1 MPMTVLKNKNDTL
14 KDMIFASSI
23 LIIYKLYVDRRWDM
37 VICKEPFDDLFMPGK
52 ISLSYAFQGSEKP
65 LIGKT
70 IGDMFDEIAEKY
82 PDNDAIVSLHQDLRY
97 TYRELQREVDRA
109 AKGFISLGLKKGD
122 RLAIWATN
130 IAEWIITQFATAK
143 AGIIMVNI
151 NPAYRTHELEYA
163 LKQSETQALFLIDR
177 FKTSDYV
184 NMFYQVDPEAKNSK
198 PGRISSE
205 NLPYLKTAV
214 LIRGET
220 PPGMY
225 TWDEVL
231 KMGDSLPDETLLERQ
246 EQLDFDDPINIQYTS
261 GTTGFPK
268 GVVLT
273 HHNILNNGYFIGECM
288 KFTDQDRL
296 CIPVPFYHC
305 FGMVLSN
312 MACMTHGATMV
323 IPAEYFNPLSTLTAI
338 EKERCTAVHGVPT
351 MFIAELEH
359 PDFEKFDLSSL
370 RTGIMAGSPC
380 PIEFMKKV
388 SNLMNMNEVVI
399 TYGQT
404 EASPGIT
411 MSSTDDSL
419 EQRVSTVGQ
428 PMPHTEVKI
437 VDPKTGKIVPRGET
451 GEICARGYAIM
462 RCYYNNPTATDK
474 AVDEERWLHTED
486 LGTLDEDD
494 YCKITGRLKD
504 MVIRGG
510 ENIYPREIEEFLYT
524 HPDISDVQV
533 IGVPDVKY
541 GEELMAWI
549 KLKEGSSQ
557 TPEEIKEF
565 CKGRIAHFKVP
576 RYIKFVD
583 SFPMTVSG
591 KIQKYKMREISTE
604 ELGLNDAAKIDTA

>member
-1 MPMTVLKNKNDTL
+1 
-14 KDMIFASSI
+14 
-23 LIIYKLYVDRRWDM
+23 
-37 VICKEPFDDLFMPGK
+37 MPGK
-52 ISLSYAFQGSEKP
+52 VSHSYAFRGSEKP

-70 IGDMFDEIAEKY
+70 IGDMFYEIAEKY
-82 PDNDAIVSLHQDLRY
+82 PDNDAIVSIHQEKRY
-97 TYRELQREVDRA
+97 TYRELQKELDRA
-109 AKGFISLGLKKGD
+109 AKGFIALGLKKGD

-130 IAEWIITQFATAK
+130 LAEWIIIQFATAK

-163 LKQSETQALFLIDR
+163 LRQSEAQALLLMDR
-177 FKTSDYV
+177 FKSSDYV
-184 NMFYQVDPEAKNSK
+184 QMLYEVCPEAKTAQ
-198 PGRISSE
+198 PGKIHSE
-205 NLPYLKTAV
+205 KLPFLRTAV
-214 LIRGET
+214 MIRGEKQ
-220 PPGMY
+220 PGMWS
-225 TWDEVL
+225 WDDVL
-231 KMGDSLPDETLLERQ
+231 KMGDEVPDEILQER
-246 EQLDFDDPINIQYTS
+246 EESLDFDDPINIQYTS

-273 HHNILNNGYFIGECM
+273 HHNILNNGYFIGERM
-288 KFTDQDRL
+288 KFTDKDRL

-312 MACMTHGATMV
+312 LACMTHGAAMV
-323 IPAEYFNPLSTLTAI
+323 LPAENFDPVSVMSAI

-359 PDFEKFDLSSL
+359 PDFSKYDFRSL

-388 SNLMNMNEVVI
+388 STLMNMREVVI

-419 EQRVSTVGQ
+419 EQRVSTIGR
-428 PMPHTEVKI
+428 PMPHTEMKI
-437 VDPKTGKIVPRGET
+437 VDPKTGKIVSRGET
-451 GEICARGYAIM
+451 GEICARGYMIM
-462 RCYYNNPTATDK
+462 RCYYNDPVATDQC
-474 AVDEERWLHTED
+474 VDKDGWLHTGD
-486 LGTLDEDD
+486 LGTLDEED

-524 HPDISDVQV
+524 HPAISDVQV
-533 IGVPDVKY
+533 IGVPDKKY
-541 GEELMAWI
+541 GEEIMAWI
-549 KLKEGSSQ
+549 KLKKGASASAV
-557 TPEEIKEF
+557 EIKAF

-576 RYIKFVD
+576 RYIKFVND
-583 SFPMTVSG
+583 FPMTVSG
-591 KIQKYKMREISTE
+591 KIQKFKMREESIK
-604 ELGLNDAAKIDTA
+604 ELGLEEAARTKTA

>member
-1 MPMTVLKNKNDTL
+1 
-14 KDMIFASSI
+14 
-23 LIIYKLYVDRRWDM
+23 
-37 VICKEPFDDLFMPGK
+37 MPGK
-52 ISLSYAFQGSEKP
+52 VSHSYAFCGSEKP
-65 LIGKT
+65 LIGNT
-70 IGDMFDEIAEKY
+70 IGEMFDEIAEKY
-82 PDNDAIVSLHQDLRY
+82 PDNDAIVSLHQGKRY
-97 TYRELQREVDRA
+97 TYRELQKELNRA
-109 AKGFISLGLKKGD
+109 AKGFIALGLKKGD

-130 IAEWIITQFATAK
+130 ISEWIITQFATAK

-163 LKQSETQALFLIDR
+163 LRQSETQALLLMDR
-177 FKTSDYV
+177 FKSSDYV
-184 NMFYQVDPEAKNSK
+184 KMFYEVCPEAKNSNL
-198 PGRISSE
+198 GQIHSE
-205 NLPYLKTAV
+205 KLPFLRTAV
-214 LIRGET
+214 LIRGENK
-220 PPGMY
+220 PGM
-225 TWDEVL
+225 WSWEEVL
-231 KMGDSLPDETLLERQ
+231 KMGEQVPDEILKDREAS
-246 EQLDFDDPINIQYTS
+246 LDFDDPINIQYTS

-312 MACMTHGATMV
+312 LACMTHGATMV
-323 IPAEYFNPLSTLTAI
+323 LPAEHFDPVSTMSAI

-359 PDFEKFDLSSL
+359 PDFQKFDFSSL

-388 SNLMNMNEVVI
+388 STLMNMREVVI

-411 MSSTDDSL
+411 MSSTNDSL
-419 EQRVSTVGQ
+419 DLRVSTIGR
-428 PMPHTEVKI
+428 PMPHTEMKI
-437 VDPKTGKIVPRGET
+437 VEPKTGKMVSRNET
-451 GEICARGYAIM
+451 GEICARGYMIM
-462 RCYYNNPTATDK
+462 RGYYNNPVATDQT
-474 AVDEERWLHTED
+474 VDEEGWLHTGD
-486 LGTLDEDD
+486 LGTLDDDD

-524 HPDISDVQV
+524 HPAISDVQV
-533 IGVPDVKY
+533 IGVPDKKY

-549 KLKEGSSQ
+549 KLKTGTTS
-557 TPEEIKEF
+557 TAEEIKAF
-565 CKGRIAHFKVP
+565 CDGKIARFKIP
-576 RYIKFVD
+576 KYIKFVD
-583 SFPMTVSG
+583 EFPMTVSG
-591 KIQKYKMREISTE
+591 KIQKYKMRDISIK
-604 ELGLNDAAKIDTA
+604 ELGLEEVAKMKMA

>member
-1 MPMTVLKNKNDTL
+1 
-14 KDMIFASSI
+14 
-23 LIIYKLYVDRRWDM
+23 
-37 VICKEPFDDLFMPGK
+37 MPGR
-52 ISLSYAFQGSEKP
+52 ISHSYAFRGSEKP

-70 IGDMFDEIAEKY
+70 IGDMFSEIAEKY
-82 PDNDAIVSLHQDLRY
+82 PDNDAIVSIHQGKRY
-97 TYRELQREVDRA
+97 TYRELQKELDRA
-109 AKGFISLGLKKGD
+109 AKGFIALGMKKGD

-163 LKQSETQALFLIDR
+163 LRQSEAQVLLLMDR
-177 FKTSDYV
+177 FKSSDYV
-184 NMFYQVDPEAKNSK
+184 KMFYEVCPEAAASK
-198 PGRISSE
+198 PGEIHSE
-205 NLPYLKTAV
+205 KLPFLRTAV
-214 LIRGET
+214 LIRGEKQ
-220 PPGMY
+220 PGMY
-225 TWDEVL
+225 SWEDVLEMGDEIPDEVL
-231 KMGDSLPDETLLERQ
+231 EERAAS
-246 EQLDFDDPINIQYTS
+246 LDFDDPINIQYTS

-288 KFTDQDRL
+288 EFTERDRL

-312 MACMTHGATMV
+312 MASVTHGATMV
-323 IPAEYFNPLSTLTAI
+323 LPAEHFDPKATLSAI

-351 MFIAELEH
+351 MFVAELEH
-359 PDFEKFDLSSL
+359 PDFERFDLSTL

-388 SNLMNMNEVVI
+388 NTLMNMHDVVI

-419 EQRVSTVGQ
+419 DLRVSTVGR
-428 PMPHTEVKI
+428 PMPHTEIKI
-437 VDPKTGKIVPRGET
+437 VDPKTGKIIPRGET
-451 GEICARGYAIM
+451 GEICARGYMIM
-462 RCYYNNPTATDK
+462 RGYYNNPVATEQCI
-474 AVDEERWLHTED
+474 DEEGWLHTGD
-486 LGTLDEDD
+486 LGTLDEND

-524 HPDISDVQV
+524 HPAISDVQV
-533 IGVPDVKY
+533 IGVPDKKY

-549 KLKEGSSQ
+549 KLKNGASANQ
-557 TPEEIKEF
+557 EEIRAF
-565 CKGRIAHFKVP
+565 CKGRIAHFKIP

-583 SFPMTVSG
+583 DFPMTVSG
-591 KIQKYKMREISTE
+591 KIQKYKMREDSIK
-604 ELGLNDAAKIDTA
+604 ELGLEEAAEMKTA

>member
-1 MPMTVLKNKNDTL
+1 
-14 KDMIFASSI
+14 
-23 LIIYKLYVDRRWDM
+23 
-37 VICKEPFDDLFMPGK
+37 MPGK
-52 ISLSYAFQGSEKP
+52 VFHSYAFMGSEKP

-70 IGDMFDEIAEKY
+70 IGDMFNEIAETY
-82 PDNDAIVSLHQDLRY
+82 PDNDALVSLHQGTRY
-97 TYRELQREVDRA
+97 TYRQLQREVDRA

-130 IAEWIITQFATAK
+130 IAEWIITQFATAS

-163 LKQSETQALFLIDR
+163 LRQSEAQALLIMDR
-177 FKTSDYV
+177 FKTSDYIK
-184 NMFYQVDPEAKNSK
+184 MFYEVCPEAKASR
-198 PGRISSE
+198 PGKISSE
-205 NLPYLKTAV
+205 KLPFLKTAV
-214 LIRGET
+214 LIRGERQ
-220 PPGMY
+220 PGMY
-225 TWDEVL
+225 TWEDVL
-231 KMGDSLPDETLLERQ
+231 KAGDGVPDDVLIERQ

-288 KFTDQDRL
+288 KFTNKDRL

-312 MACMTHGATMV
+312 LACMTHGAAMV
-323 IPAEYFNPLSTLTAI
+323 LPAEYFDPVSTMAAI

-351 MFIAELEH
+351 MFVAELEH
-359 PDFEKFDLSSL
+359 PDFKKFDFSSL

-388 SNLMNMNEVVI
+388 STLMNMKEVVI

-411 MSSTDDSL
+411 MSSTDDPL
-419 EQRVSTVGQ
+419 DMRVSTVGK
-428 PMPHTEVKI
+428 PMPHTEMKI
-437 VDPKTGKIVPRGET
+437 VDPKTGKMVSRGET

-462 RCYYNNPTATDK
+462 RCYYNNPVATDQ
-474 AVDEERWLHTED
+474 AVDKEGWLHTGD
-486 LGTLDEDD
+486 LGILDEED

-524 HPDISDVQV
+524 HPAISDVQV
-533 IGVPDVKY
+533 IGVPDLKY

-549 KLKEGSSQ
+549 KLKDGQSA
-557 TPEEIKEF
+557 TPEDIKAF
-565 CKGRIAHFKVP
+565 CKGKIAHYKLP
-576 RYIKFVD
+576 KYIKFVD
-583 SFPMTVSG
+583 EFPMTVTG
-591 KIQKYKMREISTE
+591 KIQKYKMRDISIK
-604 ELGLNDAAKIDTA
+604 ELGLEDVAKMKTA

>member
-1 MPMTVLKNKNDTL
+1 
-14 KDMIFASSI
+14 
-23 LIIYKLYVDRRWDM
+23 
-37 VICKEPFDDLFMPGK
+37 MPGK
-52 ISLSYAFQGSEKP
+52 ISHSYAFRGSEKP

-82 PDNDAIVSLHQDLRY
+82 PDNDALVSIHQGKRY
-97 TYRELQREVDRA
+97 TYRELQKELNRT
-109 AKGFISLGLKKGD
+109 AKGFIALGLKKGD

-130 IAEWIITQFATAK
+130 IAEWIITQYATAK

-151 NPAYRTHELEYA
+151 NPAYRTHELEYS
-163 LKQSETQALFLIDR
+163 LRQSEAQVLLLMDR
-177 FKTSDYV
+177 FKSSDYV
-184 NMFYQVDPEAKNSK
+184 KMFYEVCPEAQTSK
-198 PGRISSE
+198 PGEIHSE
-205 NLPYLKTAV
+205 KLPFLRTAV
-214 LIRGET
+214 LIRGEKQSS
-220 PPGMY
+220 MY
-225 TWDEVL
+225 TWEEVLRMGEEIPDEVL
-231 KMGDSLPDETLLERQ
+231 AERQ
-246 EQLDFDDPINIQYTS
+246 ASLDFDDPINIQYTS

-288 KFTDQDRL
+288 KFTEEDRL

-312 MACMTHGATMV
+312 MASVTHGTAMV
-323 IPAEYFNPLSTLTAI
+323 DPVSTLSAG

-351 MFIAELEH
+351 MFVAELEH
-359 PDFEKFDLSSL
+359 PDFSKFDLSSL

-388 SNLMNMNEVVI
+388 STLMNMREVVI

-404 EASPGIT
+404 ESSPGIT

-419 EQRVSTVGQ
+419 DLRVSTVGK
-428 PMPHTEVKI
+428 PMPHTEMKI

-451 GEICARGYAIM
+451 GEICARGYMIM
-462 RCYYNNPTATDK
+462 REYYNNPVATEQCI
-474 AVDEERWLHTED
+474 DEEGWLHTGD
-486 LGTLDEDD
+486 LGTLDEND

-524 HPDISDVQV
+524 HPAISDVQV
-533 IGVPDVKY
+533 IGVPDKKY

-549 KLKEGSSQ
+549 KLKNGASANQ
-557 TPEEIKEF
+557 EEIKAF
-565 CKGRIAHFKVP
+565 CKGRIAHFKIP

-583 SFPMTVSG
+583 DFPMTVSG
-591 KIQKYKMREISTE
+591 KIQKYKMREDSIK
-604 ELGLNDAAKIDTA
+604 ELGLEEAAEMKTA

>member
-1 MPMTVLKNKNDTL
+1 MPVKV
-14 KDMIFASSI
+14 SH
-23 LIIYKLYVDRRWDM
+23 
-37 VICKEPFDDLFMPGK
+37 
-52 ISLSYAFQGSEKP
+52 SYAFCGSEKP
-65 LIGKT
+65 LIGNT
-70 IGDMFDEIAEKY
+70 IGEMFDEIAEKY
-82 PDNDAIVSLHQDLRY
+82 PDNDAIVSLHQGKRY
-97 TYRELQREVDRA
+97 TYRELQKELNRA
-109 AKGFISLGLKKGD
+109 AKGFIALGLKKGD

-163 LKQSETQALFLIDR
+163 LTQSETQAILLMDR
-177 FKTSDYV
+177 FKSSDYV
-184 NMFYQVDPEAKNSK
+184 KMFYEVCPEAKNSN
-198 PGRISSE
+198 PGQIHSE
-205 NLPYLKTAV
+205 KMPFLRTAV
-214 LIRGET
+214 LIRGEKKT
-220 PPGMY
+220 GMWS
-225 TWDEVL
+225 WDEVL
-231 KMGDSLPDETLLERQ
+231 KMGEEVPDEVLKER
-246 EQLDFDDPINIQYTS
+246 EASLDFDDPINIQYTS

-288 KFTDQDRL
+288 KFTYQDRL

-312 MACMTHGATMV
+312 LACMTHGATMV
-323 IPAEYFNPLSTLTAI
+323 LPAEYFDPASTMSAI

-359 PDFEKFDLSSL
+359 PDFQKFDFSSL

-388 SNLMNMNEVVI
+388 STLMNMSEVVI

-419 EQRVSTVGQ
+419 DLRVSTIGR
-428 PMPHTEVKI
+428 PMPHTEMKI
-437 VDPKTGKIVPRGET
+437 VEPKTGKMVSRNET
-451 GEICARGYAIM
+451 GEICARGYMIM
-462 RCYYNNPTATDK
+462 RGYYNNPVATDK
-474 AVDEERWLHTED
+474 AVDEEGWLHTGD
-486 LGTLDEDD
+486 LGTLDDND

-524 HPDISDVQV
+524 HPVISDVQV
-533 IGVPDVKY
+533 IGVPDKKY

-549 KLKEGSSQ
+549 KLKKGTSATQ
-557 TPEEIKEF
+557 EEIKAF
-565 CKGRIAHFKVP
+565 CEGKIARFKVP
-576 RYIKFVD
+576 KYIKFVD
-583 SFPMTVSG
+583 EYPMTVSG
-591 KIQKYKMREISTE
+591 KIQKYKMRDISIL
-604 ELGLNDAAKIDTA
+604 ELGLEEAAKMKTA

>member
-1 MPMTVLKNKNDTL
+1 
-14 KDMIFASSI
+14 
-23 LIIYKLYVDRRWDM
+23 
-37 VICKEPFDDLFMPGK
+37 MPGK
-52 ISLSYAFQGSEKP
+52 VSHSYAFRGSEKP
-65 LIGKT
+65 LIGMT
-70 IGDMFDEIAEKY
+70 VGDLFDEIAETY
-82 PDNDAIVSLHQDLRY
+82 PENDAIVSIHQGVRY
-97 TYRELQREVDRA
+97 TYRQLQQEVNRA
-109 AKGFISLGLKKGD
+109 AKGFMALGLKKGD

-163 LKQSETQALFLIDR
+163 LRQSETQALLLMDR

-184 NMFYQVDPEAKNSK
+184 RMFYEVCPETMTSQ
-198 PGRISSE
+198 PGQIGCE
-205 NLPYLKTAV
+205 KLPFLKTVV
-214 LIRGET
+214 LIRGEKQ
-220 PPGMY
+220 PGMC
-225 TWDEVL
+225 TWEEMM
-231 KMGDSLPDETLLERQ
+231 KMGEQIPDEELVRVGES
-246 EQLDFDDPINIQYTS
+246 LDFDDPINIQYTS

-323 IPAEYFNPLSTLTAI
+323 LPAEYFDPVSTLEAV

-359 PDFEKFDLSSL
+359 PDFEKFDLKSL

-388 SNLMNMNEVVI
+388 STLMNMREVVI

-411 MSSTDDSL
+411 MSSTHDSL
-419 EQRVSTVGQ
+419 EQRVSTVGR
-428 PMPHTEVKI
+428 PMPYTEVKI
-437 VDPKTGKIVPRGET
+437 VDPVTGKISPRGET
-451 GEICARGYAIM
+451 GEICARGYPIM
-462 RCYYNNPTATDK
+462 RCYYNNPVATSE
-474 AVDEERWLHTED
+474 AIDEEGWLHTGD
-486 LGTLDEDD
+486 LGILDDDD

-510 ENIYPREIEEFLYT
+510 ENIYPREVEEFLYT
-524 HPDISDVQV
+524 HPAISDVQV

-549 KLKEGSSQ
+549 KLKKGSKA
-557 TPEEIKEF
+557 TPEEIKEY

-583 SFPMTVSG
+583 EFPMTVTG
-591 KIQKYKMREISTE
+591 KIQKYKMREASIK
-604 ELGLNDAAKIDTA
+604 ELGLENVARMKMA

>member
-1 MPMTVLKNKNDTL
+1 
-14 KDMIFASSI
+14 
-23 LIIYKLYVDRRWDM
+23 
-37 VICKEPFDDLFMPGK
+37 MPGK
-52 ISLSYAFQGSEKP
+52 VSHSYAFCGSKKP
-65 LIGKT
+65 LIGNT
-70 IGDMFDEIAEKY
+70 IGEMFDEIAEKY
-82 PDNDAIVSLHQDLRY
+82 PDNDSIVSMHQGKRY
-97 TYRELQREVDRA
+97 TYRELQKELNLA
-109 AKGFISLGLKKGD
+109 AKGFIALGLKKGD

-130 IAEWIITQFATAK
+130 ISEWIITQFATAK

-163 LKQSETQALFLIDR
+163 LAQSEAQALLIMDR
-177 FKTSDYV
+177 FKSSDYV
-184 NMFYQVDPEAKNSK
+184 KMFYEVCPEAKNSN
-198 PGRISSE
+198 PGQINSE
-205 NLPYLKTAV
+205 KLPFLRTAV
-214 LIRGET
+214 LIRGEKK
-220 PPGMY
+220 PGMWS
-225 TWDEVL
+225 WDEVL
-231 KMGDSLPDETLLERQ
+231 KMGENVPDEILEER
-246 EQLDFDDPINIQYTS
+246 EASLDFDDPINIQYTS

-312 MACMTHGATMV
+312 LACMTHGATMV
-323 IPAEYFNPLSTLTAI
+323 LPAEYFDPVSTMSAI

-359 PDFEKFDLSSL
+359 PDFQKFDFSSL

-388 SNLMNMNEVVI
+388 STLMNMSEVVI

-419 EQRVSTVGQ
+419 DLRVSTIGR
-428 PMPHTEVKI
+428 PMPHTEMKI
-437 VDPKTGKIVPRGET
+437 VEPKTGKMVSRNET
-451 GEICARGYAIM
+451 GEICARGYMIM
-462 RCYYNNPTATDK
+462 RGYYNNPVATDQ
-474 AVDEERWLHTED
+474 AVDEEGWLHTGD
-486 LGTLDEDD
+486 LGTLDDND

-524 HPDISDVQV
+524 HPAISDVQV
-533 IGVPDVKY
+533 IGVPDKKY

-549 KLKEGSSQ
+549 NLKKGILA
-557 TPEEIKEF
+557 TPDEIKAF
-565 CKGRIAHFKVP
+565 CEGKIARFKVP
-576 RYIKFVD
+576 KYIKFVD
-583 SFPMTVSG
+583 EFPMTVSG
-591 KIQKYKMREISTE
+591 KIQKYKMREISIQ
-604 ELGLNDAAKIDTA
+604 ELGLEEVAKMKTA